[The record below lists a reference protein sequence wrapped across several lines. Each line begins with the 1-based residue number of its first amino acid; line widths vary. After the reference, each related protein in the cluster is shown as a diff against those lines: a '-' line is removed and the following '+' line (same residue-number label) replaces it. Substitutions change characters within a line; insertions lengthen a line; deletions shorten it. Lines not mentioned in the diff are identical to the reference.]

1 MTEPWRTEADERW
14 LAEHRSD
21 NLGRLRR
28 RLRGMG
34 GLANA
39 MSHAELGP
47 FGGAPRN
54 PQLTVGGRK
63 YSTIRYATHRIAY
76 TTIRLYLQ
84 RCPRCGQAAEA
95 HRAIFVHEDGVR
107 TVVGTLRACRSCQA
121 NSWLLHS
128 RMPAT
133 VRART
138 WARKV
143 VL

>member
-1 MTEPWRTEADERW
+1 MGEEWRTEADDQW
-14 LAEHRSD
+14 LNKHRSD
-21 NLGRLRR
+21 SFARLRKR
-28 RLRGMG
+28 FRMAG

-39 MSHAELGP
+39 MSNAELGP

-54 PQLTVGGRK
+54 PQLKIGGRK
-63 YSTIRYATHRIAY
+63 YSTIRYATHYLAY
-76 TTIRLYLQ
+76 TTIHLFQQ
-84 RCPRCGQAAEA
+84 RCPRCGAEVEA
-95 HRAIFVHEDGVR
+95 HRVIFVRENGSR
-107 TVVGTLRACRSCQA
+107 TVVGTLRMCRGCQA
-121 NSWLLHS
+121 NSWLFHS